1 MTPIVAL
8 TCLVLAQAPSQGQD
22 ASDSPALAPPP
33 SAAAV
38 VASLESVMVHAIAR
52 AEPSVVAI
60 HRDKAPN
67 VRETRAVRGWKPP
80 GDDPQPARPRFRTS
94 DPDDSDFISFDFGS
108 GVVIGDHGEI
118 LTAFHVV
125 RGAIDLVVHAAGG
138 QSFHAEIIAADPRS
152 DLAVIVPVVEN
163 GAESPH
169 LRPIAIGDSARLRK
183 GSFLIALGNPF
194 NAARHDGST
203 SASWGI
209 LSNVARRLESATVIS
224 GNPRPTMLQEFPTL
238 LQLDARLNLGMSG
251 GAVINLK
258 GELVGLTTTAASPAG
273 FDAQAGYAIP
283 MDRTSRRAIERLKR
297 GEEVEYGLL
306 GIQPND
312 RSNRIFHVSAN
323 SPASR
328 GDLQVD
334 DQIIAVNDTPVAD
347 FYSLI
352 VAVNAH
358 APGEA
363 VKVKIRRGQATL
375 ERTIVLA
382 KFPIEEE
389 KIITTRPKPWRGI
402 RVDYTSS
409 RPITNGILADL
420 GMMPGVLVTEVEPGS
435 PAEAAGIKKDMVI
448 NKVNGRPILNPR
460 EFARAVADH
469 DDPVDLETNFG
480 PRTVEPKSDTPTRPP
495 SPPRAVLD
503 R

>member
-1 MTPIVAL
+1 MTPTVAL
-8 TCLVLAQAPSQGQD
+8 TCLVLAQASSRGQD
-22 ASDSPALAPPP
+22 APDSLAPAP
-33 SAAAV
+33 SAAAL
-38 VASLESVMVHAIAR
+38 VASFESVMVHAIAR

-60 HRDKAPN
+60 HRDRAPN
-67 VRETRAVRGWKPP
+67 VKETRAVRGWKPP
-80 GDDPQPARPRFRTS
+80 VDEPPPARPRFRSS

-125 RGAIDLVVHAAGG
+125 RGAIDLVVHADRG

-169 LRPIAIGDSARLRK
+169 LRPIAIGDSSRLRK

-194 NAARHDGST
+194 NAARHDGSA

-209 LSNVARRLESATVIS
+209 LSNVARRVDARLDRS
-224 GNPRPTMLQEFPTL
+224 GREWPTILQELPTL

-306 GIQPND
+306 GIQPD
-312 RSNRIFHVSAN
+312 PTRSNRISHVNPN

-334 DQIIAVNDTPVAD
+334 DEIIGVNGAPVTD

-352 VAVNAH
+352 VAVNAY

-363 VKVKIRRGQATL
+363 VNVKIRRGHATI

-382 KFPIEEE
+382 KFPIEDE
-389 KIITTRPKPWRGI
+389 KIITNRPKPWRGI

-409 RPITNGILADL
+409 RALSGGMLAEL
-420 GMMPGVLVTEVEPGS
+420 GMMPGVLVTEVLPGS

-448 NKVNGRPILNPR
+448 NKVNDRPILDPR
-460 EFARAVADH
+460 EFARAVANR
-469 DDPVDLETNFG
+469 DDPVNLETNFG
-480 PRTVEPKSDTPTRPP
+480 PRTVEPKSDTSTRPP